1 MKRLPIYIIN
11 HISADTL
18 VALTVMGMRGT
29 SLVVKFIFTLFI
41 ARYMSFETLGAYG
54 LIASA
59 SIIASLFFGLTLI
72 HTISRNAVTQTQLEI
87 CRSIRYYGQ
96 YILFV
101 YMLLLIPAYII
112 GALYDN
118 ILLSLLILIV
128 ILFEHINGD
137 FYRLFLNL
145 SKPFL
150 ANLLHFVRTAI
161 WMIVFMLVA
170 YLNPDLKTLNDI
182 LIAWILGGIVAMIG
196 TVTVMIRWPWREVS
210 CDLTIF
216 QWVKNEFKQA
226 RNMHITSVLT
236 AISQYWSHFLISI
249 LLGLQLTGV
258 FVFFMQ
264 IMSALSNLVQTGVIQ
279 IAKPKLVRAFKNQDQ
294 NYMKIFFKSFKD
306 TMIVSVLMALCAWP
320 SLYFVTLNLDK
331 PLALEWFSIFPYI
344 LILFVLTIVSE
355 VLKLIFYSYYRD
367 DIVLKI
373 SIIAIISSVIL
384 NTILVFFMSLWGAV
398 FAQIIVYV
406 IVITYIIIQIRHL
419 LNTTEP
425 MRA

>member
-1 MKRLPIYIIN
+1 MKRLPTYIIN

-18 VALTVMGMRGT
+18 VAFTVMGMRGT

-41 ARYMSFETLGAYG
+41 ARYMGFETLGAYG

-87 CRSIRYYGQ
+87 CRSILYYGQ
-96 YILFV
+96 YIIFV
-101 YMLLLIPAYII
+101 YMFLLIPTYLISVF
-112 GALYDN
+112 YNN
-118 ILLSLLILIV
+118 IQLSFLILIV

-150 ANLLHFVRTAI
+150 ANLLHFVRTAV

-170 YLNPDLKTLNDI
+170 YLNPELKTLDNI
-182 LIAWILGGIVAMIG
+182 LIAWILGGVIAMIG
-196 TVTVMIRWPWREVS
+196 TVTIMLSWPWREVS
-210 CDLTIF
+210 CDLTLS

-264 IMSALSNLVQTGVIQ
+264 IMSALTNLVQTGVIQ
-279 IAKPKLVRAFKNQDQ
+279 IARPKLVRAFKSQDQ

-320 SLYFVTLNLDK
+320 SLYFVTLHLDK

-344 LILFVLTIVSE
+344 LILFILAIASE

-373 SIIAIISSVIL
+373 SVIAIICSVVL
-384 NTILVFFMSLWGAV
+384 NTILVFLMSLWGAV
-398 FAQIIVYV
+398 IAAIIVY
-406 IVITYIIIQIRHL
+406 IIIIVYSTVRIKML
-419 LNTTEP
+419 LNSEKP
-425 MRA
+425 YES